1 MAVVKVEPSV
11 HNAGDN
17 QGLIAQLV
25 KMVNAQATAINALT
39 AKMDADFAD
48 VTNASVDYEST
59 IGTLDTLAYR
69 GGGTP
74 S

>member
-39 AKMDADFAD
+39 AKIDADAGD
-48 VTNASVDYEST
+48 TGGDSDYAST

>member
-39 AKMDADFAD
+39 AKIDADAGD
-48 VTNASVDYEST
+48 TGGDNDYAST
-59 IGTLDTLAYR
+59 IGELDTLAYR